1 MDKTIKM
8 NPTGGSAPKA
18 PQLTAEMLKL
28 SANVT
33 CDCGG
38 MIFLEKLF
46 FKKISALLSQSG
58 KEDLAPMP
66 VLICDKCGK
75 VPSVFD
81 PQNILPAEIKAV
93 KLIS

>member
-8 NPTGGSAPKA
+8 NPSGRPAVSA

-33 CDCGG
+33 CECGG

-46 FKKISALLSQSG
+46 FKKISAILSQSG

-81 PQNILPAEIKAV
+81 PQNILPNEIKAK
-93 KLIS
+93 KLIV